1 MVFFKAQHG
10 SRARMTYRP
19 ITSGLHDLNAAWRSG
34 RLVRCAPL
42 ASTILALVSP
52 AHADG
57 PQAHDANMLETVLVT
72 AQKVSEDV
80 RKVPESISVISA
92 DQIEARHLTE
102 IADLT
107 RSIPNLSFSSQGGP
121 GNQNIEL
128 RGISSAAGSA
138 TVSVYLDDV
147 SMTVRNLDTQGQADP
162 SFFDMQRIEVLRGP
176 QGTLYGASSMGGTI
190 RYISNPV
197 DMAAVSGTVYSDISG
212 TKHGGVNY
220 TERGV
225 LNLPL
230 INDERGIRVGISTTH
245 DSGYIDHY
253 SPDTGQL

>member
-1 MVFFKAQHG
+1 
-10 SRARMTYRP
+10 MTYRP
-19 ITSGLHDLNAAWRSG
+19 ITSGLDDLNAAWRSR

-52 AHADG
+52 AHADA

-107 RSIPNLSFSSQGGP
+107 RSIPNLSFSTQGGP

-128 RGISSAAGSA
+128 RGISSAAGSS

-147 SMTVRNLDTQGQADP
+147 SMTVRNLDTQGQAEP
-162 SFFDMQRIEVLRGP
+162 AFFDVQRVEVLRGP
-176 QGTLYGASSMGGTI
+176 QGTLYGKNATGG
-190 RYISNPV
+190 
-197 DMAAVSGTVYSDISG
+197 AVSFYSANPSLTTTDGYVTAGFGNYSDYSVRAAAG
-212 TKHGGVNY
+212 TPIALATDPIVAHIKGAVKGPDADNIAGLKTSR
-220 TERGV
+220 TEDKRKTGV
-225 LNLPL
+225 LF
-230 INDERGIRVGISTTH
+230 
-245 DSGYIDHY
+245 
-253 SPDTGQL
+253 

>member
-1 MVFFKAQHG
+1 
-10 SRARMTYRP
+10 MTYRP

-107 RSIPNLSFSSQGGP
+107 RSIPNLSFSTQGGP

-128 RGISSAAGSA
+128 RGISSAAGSS

-147 SMTVRNLDTQGQADP
+147 SMTVRNLDTQGQAEP
-162 SFFDMQRIEVLRGP
+162 AFFDVQRVEVLRGP

-197 DMAAVSGTVYSDISG
+197 NLTAVSGTV
-212 TKHGGVNY
+212 
-220 TERGV
+220 
-225 LNLPL
+225 
-230 INDERGIRVGISTTH
+230 
-245 DSGYIDHY
+245 
-253 SPDTGQL
+253 